1 LVLKPEQGF
10 FYVANEDMDRLLYG
24 LLFMLVLFA
33 PACLDEIEIENADR
47 PEDGYVVQAKL
58 ISGTPSYVE
67 IKVEQL
73 FFYTSNINRP
83 VNDATVSLVKKTG
96 ERYLFQ
102 DIPLDGIY
110 STYLAQADFPVT
122 TGQEY
127 RIEVEITPEIKLQSD
142 WEKIYATPQADNIS
156 WEFTEIETISV
167 DGLISRSP
175 GIQFNIT
182 TPISTTTERARLR
195 WEFIDA
201 YRVTDN
207 LSFTCY
213 IENPYQNNRLFLL
226 DGNAVGPDTLTN
238 YPLFSDR
245 LGVRHIDGYYLSV
258 FQQALSPEAFSYWEQ
273 VSALLER
280 EGTVFDN
287 PAGTVSSNISN
298 ISDSAQ
304 LVYGFFSAYTQDTL
318 RRFLSRQEMGNLD
331 FYCPRPP
338 TTQAPPPIT
347 VCDGCID
354 ALGASYNK
362 PYYWQ

>member
-1 LVLKPEQGF
+1 M
-10 FYVANEDMDRLLYG
+10 NRLLYG
-24 LLFMLVLFA
+24 LLFMLVFFA

-67 IKVEQL
+67 VKVEQL

-83 VNDATVSLVKKTG
+83 VNDAMVSLVKKTG
-96 ERYLFQ
+96 ERYAFQ
-102 DIPLDGIY
+102 NIPLDGIY
-110 STYLAQADFPVT
+110 SAYLDQADFQVAV
-122 TGQEY
+122 GQAY
-127 RIEVEITPEIKLQSD
+127 RVEVEITPEIKLQSA
-142 WEKIYATPQADNIS
+142 WEEVYATPKIDDLT
-156 WEFTEIETISV
+156 WEVTEIETVSV
-167 DGLISRSP
+167 DGLISLRP
-175 GIQFNIT
+175 GIQFNLT
-182 TPISTTTERARLR
+182 TPITTSTERARLR

-201 YRVTDN
+201 YQVTDN
-207 LSFTCY
+207 FNFTCY
-213 IENPYQNNRLFLL
+213 IENPYQNNDLFLL
-226 DGNAVGPDTLTN
+226 DGNTVGPDTIME
-238 YPLFSDR
+238 YPLFSAP
-245 LGVRHIDGYYLSV
+245 LGVRHIEGYYLSV
-258 FQQALSPEAFSYWEQ
+258 FQQALSPEAFTYWTQ
-273 VSALLER
+273 VAALLER

-287 PAGTVSSNISN
+287 PAGTISSNISN
-298 ISDSAQ
+298 PTDSTQ

-318 RRFLSRQEMGNLD
+318 RRFFSREEMGNLD